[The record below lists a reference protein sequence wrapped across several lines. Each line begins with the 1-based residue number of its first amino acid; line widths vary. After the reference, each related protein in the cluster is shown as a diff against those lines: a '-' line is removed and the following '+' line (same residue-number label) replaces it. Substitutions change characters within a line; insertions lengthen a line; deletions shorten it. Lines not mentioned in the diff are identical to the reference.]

1 MKRERD
7 NVVVTITVKAIT
19 KQKQLTTYTSADYKP
34 FIQNN
39 PNPILKNKIKFISNK
54 QFKLIIIFNITF
66 SLLPVHV
73 SHGGAGRRDR
83 LAVDRA
89 VQACTV
95 KK

>member
-54 QFKLIIIFNITF
+54 QFKLIIIFKITF
-66 SLLPVHV
+66 PSYLFMSPMAARV
-73 SHGGAGRRDR
+73 AGTD
-83 LAVDRA
+83 
-89 VQACTV
+89 
-95 KK
+95 